1 VQTAEALVKQVVE
14 APDLTH
20 VVAVLWTWLEERM
33 PQYGS
38 LKASGVTIR
47 TAARR
52 RLPFAGL
59 DEHELERLRRDPYQG
74 AAELLSRVAR
84 ALQPVGGAASAER
97 AVGFDGADVIVIW
110 KHPDFSLKVGAAHD
124 PPSAAEHPSLEAL
137 APRLT
142 VQKRKVAGLALA
154 VEQPGGDEWTAAR
167 LALLAGMGEFPT
179 LSVHL
184 DPLEHH
190 GLTGWTQIDGDP
202 PVGWFDEHAIDA
214 DDQEAAVMAVEAATE
229 HTAAMK
235 RPAILVLPELA
246 ATPTIRVALETAIGN
261 SSAPPALTVVG
272 LYHGDAPDDAIDRT
286 SFGEADVAGHVND
299 AVVLGPRGGVLWQH
313 RKLSKAYGIAK
324 NGADPPV
331 EDIVLSDTVTIVST
345 PVGIVA
351 VAICLDSFQ
360 KQARERY
367 MTSGADV
374 VLVPSL
380 SPKAFRHRDSL
391 QQLVQATGGCAF
403 ICNRGFHAP
412 KRTVQEIWNHEEN
425 RSFWTL
431 QRRPIALP
439 APWRPVAHPS
449 FVFTID

>member
-1 VQTAEALVKQVVE
+1 VEATDALVEQVTS
-14 APDLTH
+14 APDLT
-20 VVAVLWTWLEERM
+20 
-33 PQYGS
+33 
-38 LKASGVTIR
+38 SGVAIR

-52 RLPFAGL
+52 RSPFDRL

-110 KHPDFSLKVGAAHD
+110 KHPDFSLKVGAAD
-124 PPSAAEHPSLEAL
+124 EPPSVAEHPSLEAL

-142 VQKRKVAGLALA
+142 VQQRNVAGLTLA

-167 LALLAGMGEFPT
+167 LALLAGMGEIPT

-190 GLTGWTQIDGDP
+190 GLTGWIQSDDDP
-202 PVGWFDEHAIDA
+202 PVGWFDEHAIDT
-214 DDQEAAVMAVEAATE
+214 DDQEAAVMAVEAAVE

-246 ATPTIRVALETAIGN
+246 ATPTIRAALQTAISN
-261 SSAPPALTVVG
+261 SAGPLALTVVG
-272 LYHGDAPDDAIDRT
+272 LYHADAPEDAIDRT
-286 SFGEADVAGHVND
+286 SFGVAEVAAHVND
-299 AVVLGPRGGVLWQH
+299 AVVLGPRGGVLWEH
-313 RKLSKAYGIAK
+313 RKLSKAYGISEED
-324 NGADPPV
+324 GDPPI

-345 PVGIVA
+345 PVGIVT

-391 QQLVQATGGCAF
+391 QQLVQATWGCAF
-403 ICNRGFHAP
+403 ICNRGLP
-412 KRTVQEIWNHEEN
+412 DGKRTVQEIWNHDEN

-449 FVFTID
+449 FVFTLD